1 MKFEE
6 IKKKATEFYYEHEF
20 GIWMAIDS
28 VLVVACAATWHKVG
42 YNKGVYDCGNAIQ
55 RTILDAD
62 PETFLKVDKIITEAT
77 KK

>member
-6 IKKKATEFYYEHEF
+6 IKKKVKEFYYKNEF
-20 GIWMAIDS
+20 GIWMVIDS
-28 VLVVACAATWHKVG
+28 VLVVAGAATWHKVG

-62 PETFLKVDKIITEAT
+62 PETFLKVDKIITEAM